1 MNPDFRRDYYELLD
15 LQPTASAEDIKQAYY
30 RLAKKYHPDHN
41 ENDDAAEERFK
52 LVAEAR
58 RVLADPELRAQYD
71 AWLERE
77 TRLCMAPELA
87 SMPRRVRMATR
98 RNRER
103 RDRHERP
110 RKLRPFLLSPVR
122 TMNPWAMVLVYAFFA
137 FMIVPSVIKGC
148 SALTASA
155 DAPAPAPV
163 KKKSATPKTPE
174 EIQANLQRM
183 NEELRRRAED
193 GDAAAQV
200 QYGMLLYR
208 GVGIQQDREQAI
220 LWWQAAAAQGNSAAI
235 HCLKM
240 CEKAA
245 AAHEIES

>member
-1 MNPDFRRDYYELLD
+1 MNPDFRKDYYELLD
-15 LQPTASAEDIKQAYY
+15 LLPTASAEDIKQAYY

-41 ENDDAAEERFK
+41 ENNEAAEERFK

-58 RVLADPELRAQYD
+58 RVLSDPELRAQYD

-77 TRLCMAPELA
+77 TRLSMAPELA

-103 RDRHERP
+103 RDRNKRP
-110 RKLRPFLLSPVR
+110 RRLRPFLLSPVR
-122 TMNPWAMVLVYAFFA
+122 TMNPWAMVLVYTFFA

-148 SALTASA
+148 SALTASMEA
-155 DAPAPAPV
+155 PPAPE
-163 KKKSATPKTPE
+163 KKKNARPKTPE

-183 NEELRRRAED
+183 NEQLRTRAEA

-208 GVGIQQDREQAI
+208 GVGIKQDKEQAKE
-220 LWWQAAAAQGNSAAI
+220 WWRKAAEQGNSAAI

-240 CEKAA
+240 SKGSSSN
-245 AAHEIES
+245 EIKP

>member
-1 MNPDFRRDYYELLD
+1 MSLNFRRDYYELLD
-15 LQPTASAEDIKQAYY
+15 LLPTATAEDIKQAYY

-41 ENDDAAEERFK
+41 DNNAAAEERFK

-58 RVLADPELRAQYD
+58 RVLSDPELRVQYD

-77 TRLCMAPELA
+77 SRLSMAPELA
-87 SMPRRVRMATR
+87 AMPRRVRMATR

-103 RDRHERP
+103 REREGRP

-148 SALTASA
+148 SALTASMETL
-155 DAPAPAPV
+155 PAEEE
-163 KKKSATPKTPE
+163 KKQSKPKTRE

-183 NEELRRRAED
+183 NEQLRARAEA
-193 GDAAAQV
+193 GEAAAQV

-208 GVGIQQDREQAI
+208 GVGIEQDKEQAME
-220 LWWQAAAAQGNSAAI
+220 WWRRAAEQGNSAAI

-240 CEKAA
+240 SEQAA
-245 AAHEIES
+245 SQK